1 MCSNALI
8 NTTKSIY
15 FVFLVHRIYDWCLYN
30 LIKKIDPPL
39 ASMHPSVFYSDKVRA
54 CEEGVTKDIFY
65 FEEEVAKVIYK
76 FEEEITKVIFKP

>member
-8 NTTKSIY
+8 NTTKNIY

-30 LIKKIDPPL
+30 LIKKKIDPPL
-39 ASMHPSVFYSDKVRA
+39 ASTPLVFYSDKVRA
-54 CEEGVTKDIFY
+54 CEEGVNKDIFY

-76 FEEEITKVIFKP
+76 FEEE